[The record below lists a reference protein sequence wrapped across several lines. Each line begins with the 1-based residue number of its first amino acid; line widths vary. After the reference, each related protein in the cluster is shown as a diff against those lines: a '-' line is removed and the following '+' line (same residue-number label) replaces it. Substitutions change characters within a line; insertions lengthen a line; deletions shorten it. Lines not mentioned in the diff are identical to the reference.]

1 MAAEERGAAAAGS
14 SPSSEGSVIATEV
27 IVHLSQKMRP
37 HERQWCLP
45 RAKLRVRQWC
55 LLRAKLRASV
65 SGELPLSLTLTLTKG
80 GRGASGSSACCH

>member
-45 RAKLRVRQWC
+45 RAKLRVRQWR
-55 LLRAKLRASV
+55 LLRAEVRASV
-65 SGELPLSLTLTLTKG
+65 
-80 GRGASGSSACCH
+80 RVSSP

>member
-14 SPSSEGSVIATEV
+14 SNSSEGRVIATEV

-55 LLRAKLRASV
+55 LRRAKLRASV
-65 SGELPLSLTLTLTKG
+65 
-80 GRGASGSSACCH
+80 RVSSP